1 MKNASLMTF
10 TIGLLLALLF
20 AAGGPIR
27 AQRSDRQRGSITI
40 NTDLVIIDVHVTD
53 QNNQPVFNL
62 FNKEDFTV
70 FEDDVKQE
78 IAQISRDDAPVSFGL
93 VIDTSGSMIAILP
106 MLCDSAFDLVR
117 RIRPGDEAFVA
128 QFRDEPELVQDF
140 TFDRRKLEVA
150 IGELYSSGNNSLF
163 DAIIATADYAKE
175 KAKNRRKVLVV
186 FTDGQELKDN
196 PVKEKEAIEAINQNG
211 VQAYFVGILGKNPYY
226 KSSTK
231 KDKDLLLRLASGSGG
246 RALFPKNAGE
256 IRAVAAQVVND
267 LGAQYVLSYYPT
279 NDKRDG
285 TFRSV
290 KVIINDNSKRKLIAR
305 ARQGYYARK
314 EYAH

>member
-1 MKNASLMTF
+1 
-10 TIGLLLALLF
+10 
-20 AAGGPIR
+20 
-27 AQRSDRQRGSITI
+27 
-40 NTDLVIIDVHVTD
+40 
-53 QNNQPVFNL
+53 
-62 FNKEDFTV
+62 
-70 FEDDVKQE
+70 
-78 IAQISRDDAPVSFGL
+78 
-93 VIDTSGSMIAILP
+93 
-106 MLCDSAFDLVR
+106 
-117 RIRPGDEAFVA
+117 
-128 QFRDEPELVQDF
+128 
-140 TFDRRKLEVA
+140 
-150 IGELYSSGNNSLF
+150 LF